1 MGSLA
6 TGSVSVLALQ
16 KAKQSSRY
24 VEMQTAVSAGVTIV
38 RNSKFGINLP
48 RLTANGLSPSTS
60 LRMSRRRRSPAV
72 YSKDKEDKVE
82 REDTTEPPA
91 SDDNQDADDK
101 NDEEQKSFDAGD
113 EEEGHQNEE
122 HGEEIVADHDNHQRD
137 DLKKSLA
144 NAVYGT
150 NWGMNATRETHAA
163 IADIITQL
171 EAVNPTP
178 APTENLETI
187 NGKWIMAY
195 TSVEEFLPFIAAKYL
210 PLVNITEIAQ
220 DIDAD
225 SLTIDNTVSFTGPY
239 MKTTFTKCA
248 SFDVRSPKRLQMM
261 YEESFIATSQVDEEV
276 VDNGPEMTDFMGH
289 KINLRGLK
297 SLLQPIEDVTKQV
310 TKQAAS
316 HPPLR
321 IPYPANTVQSWQVIT
336 YVDDCVRIARVAG
349 GGVFA
354 LVKPGSAIAE
364 LLASTTPPHL

>member
-1 MGSLA
+1 
-6 TGSVSVLALQ
+6 
-16 KAKQSSRY
+16 
-24 VEMQTAVSAGVTIV
+24 MQTAVSAGVTIV